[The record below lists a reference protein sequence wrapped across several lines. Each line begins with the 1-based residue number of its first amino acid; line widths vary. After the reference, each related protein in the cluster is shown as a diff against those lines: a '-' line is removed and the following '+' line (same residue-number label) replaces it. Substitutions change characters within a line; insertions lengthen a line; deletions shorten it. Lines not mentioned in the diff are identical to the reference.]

1 MSAVTATTTDLA
13 DGRRRE
19 RVESEA
25 AGWLT
30 DAAAVGTRQFRVSAA
45 LVVVQTIFT
54 VLQWAGVAI
63 VAQGVMLHQA
73 EKSVLGLV
81 VLVGGAALAAL
92 SGWAARSA
100 AADGRIAVA
109 TGVRRAVLDSVLP
122 QKVRTSDTEA
132 AASAHALV
140 DLADDVADYHST
152 VVPLRLA
159 APVSMMLILG
169 ATLIVHWP
177 AAILLVLSTAL
188 VPINMKLAGLFAQ
201 DGNDRYL
208 AATQRLSAV
217 ILDSFRGLHTLKNL
231 RSVGRRG
238 REIDLASR
246 ALNTANMTVLKRA
259 FLSGLIMDVVVTFSI
274 ASNATYIGLALL
286 RYVTVPGVAQI
297 SLFSGLFVLL
307 LCPMYFMPL
316 RTVAAAFHDRERA
329 EAAARAIL
337 ALGVSRPSA
346 VAARARSAASAAAL
360 ANSALADVVL
370 AGSVAPV
377 TAAAGSVSAASRGT
391 DAPIAVR
398 LDRLRYQPPGSDVDL
413 LDIPALS
420 ATAGVWTAVTGVS
433 GAGKTTLLALIAGL
447 RMPSS
452 GAISWQRSPAH
463 SGPPVVGGAAWIG
476 QRTVIIEDT
485 IAENVRLGRG
495 DASASEIAAAIRA
508 AGLDSVV
515 GRLADGAETVIGD
528 NGWGLSTGEARRV
541 SIARAILSGAR
552 LWIMDE
558 PTAHLDPETE
568 AEVLDA
574 VELAA
579 SGCTVIVATHSPE
592 VVRRAAQVWI
602 VDDGSVTVD
611 EREIAA

>member
-30 DAAAVGTRQFRVSAA
+30 DAAAVGNRQFRVSAA
-45 LVVVQTIFT
+45 LVVLQTIFT
-54 VLQWAGVAI
+54 ILQWAGVAI
-63 VAQGVMLHQA
+63 IAQGVMLHQA

-81 VLVGGAALAAL
+81 VLVGGASLAAL

-109 TGVRRAVLDSVLP
+109 TGVRRAVLDAVLP
-122 QKVRTSDTEA
+122 QKVRTGDTEA

-140 DLADDVADYHST
+140 DLADDVADYHSA
-152 VVPLRLA
+152 VVPLRVA
-159 APVSMMLILG
+159 APVSMILILG

-208 AATQRLSAV
+208 AATQRLSGV
-217 ILDSFRGLHTLKNL
+217 ILDSFRGLHSLKNL
-231 RSVGRRG
+231 HAVGRRG

-259 FLSGLIMDVVVTFSI
+259 FLSGVIMDVVVTFSI

-286 RYVTVPGVAQI
+286 RYVTVPGVAPI

-346 VAARARSAASAAAL
+346 VAARARSAASASAL

-370 AGSVAPV
+370 AGSAAPV
-377 TAAAGSVSAASRGT
+377 TAAAASRGT

-398 LDRLRYQPPGSDVDL
+398 LDALRYQPPGSDVDL

-420 ATAGVWTAVTGVS
+420 APAGVWTAVTGVS

-452 GAISWQRSPAH
+452 GAVSWQRSSAH

-485 IAENVRLGRG
+485 IAENVRLGRA
-495 DASASEIAAAIRA
+495 DASASEVSAAIHA
-508 AGLDSVV
+508 AGLDRVV

-528 NGWGLSTGEARRV
+528 NGWGLSTGEARRI
-541 SIARAILSGAR
+541 SIARAILSGAK

-568 AEVLDA
+568 ADVLDA
-574 VELAA
+574 VEQAA
-579 SGCTVIVATHSPE
+579 RGCTVIVATHSPE
-592 VVRRAAQVWI
+592 VVHRAAQVWI
-602 VDDGSVTVD
+602 VDDGSVIVN